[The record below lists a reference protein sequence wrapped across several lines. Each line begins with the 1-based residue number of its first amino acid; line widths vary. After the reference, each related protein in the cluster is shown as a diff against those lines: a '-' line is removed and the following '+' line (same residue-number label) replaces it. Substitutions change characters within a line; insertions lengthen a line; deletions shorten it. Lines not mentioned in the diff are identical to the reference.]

1 VAGAGKTVPSDDKP
15 CTDHMAS
22 NADRRQQDKT
32 DKGRNEIVCDG
43 DDPDRDPDDACRYTI
58 ARNASC
64 TLATILTF
72 FYRRTEFRI
81 IDNARLTAHR
91 EF

>member
-1 VAGAGKTVPSDDKP
+1 
-15 CTDHMAS
+15 
-22 NADRRQQDKT
+22 
-32 DKGRNEIVCDG
+32 
-43 DDPDRDPDDACRYTI
+43 
-58 ARNASC
+58 
-64 TLATILTF
+64 LATILTF